1 MNIIIFPS
9 LFYLANQLKS
19 CGREVKMVDYSFKSA
34 SYSSRVLEAFSSSL
48 NNSILADVTLV
59 CDGDVYIKA
68 HKFILGMVSPVL
80 MRYFSNSPNN
90 SSIFLFG
97 TSYNVLNAILG
108 FIYTG
113 ETSLKE
119 SDIKEFLVVAE
130 KLEIDG
136 ITRDSNLDLKPD
148 QNKEKKSES
157 KSNAV
162 AEKSESGKNDAV
174 EKLEIDGTTRDSNLD
189 PLELETEMNIQKS
202 GQLPFEQKSDEQNDM
217 KSNFLME
224 IGLKHHMET
233 KDKAIKKEPKLVS
246 NNEKFKCQSCSK
258 SFSFRST
265 LRNHSM
271 IKHSIEL

>member
-1 MNIIIFPS
+1 M
-9 LFYLANQLKS
+9 
-19 CGREVKMVDYSFKSA
+19 
-34 SYSSRVLEAFSSSL
+34 
-48 NNSILADVTLV
+48 
-59 CDGDVYIKA
+59 
-68 HKFILGMVSPVL
+68 
-80 MRYFSNSPNN
+80 
-90 SSIFLFG
+90 
-97 TSYNVLNAILG
+97 
-108 FIYTG
+108 
-113 ETSLKE
+113 KE

-157 KSNAV
+157 KSNAL
-162 AEKSESGKNDAV
+162 AEKSESGKNDSV

-189 PLELETEMNIQKS
+189 PLEIETEMNI
-202 GQLPFEQKSDEQNDM
+202 QLPFEQKSDEQNDM

-224 IGLKHHMET
+224 IGLKHHMVT